1 MSQRQYKDSYQTDK
15 CLKNYKL
22 STAYHTHIILL
33 FSIKELKNRVVFPSK
48 QIIIIII
55 ITCIN
60 DLYIHTSISVTKQ
73 PKNSKHIF
81 NISFSLCTF
90 FDYLYNLYSIRVHDF
105 FLNGLDKLTV
115 IMSFSRWM
123 YFDLNLNNY
132 SLWFITILSYTLMAV
147 ITIGSYNNTDVFS
160 NDFLRIIMCT

>member
-33 FSIKELKNRVVFPSK
+33 FSIKELKNRVVFPTK
-48 QIIIIII
+48 QIII

-60 DLYIHTSISVTKQ
+60 DLYIHTSISATKQ

-105 FLNGLDKLTV
+105 FFKWVKQINCDNV
-115 IMSFSRWM
+115 
-123 YFDLNLNNY
+123 
-132 SLWFITILSYTLMAV
+132 
-147 ITIGSYNNTDVFS
+147 VFTM
-160 NDFLRIIMCT
+160 NVF